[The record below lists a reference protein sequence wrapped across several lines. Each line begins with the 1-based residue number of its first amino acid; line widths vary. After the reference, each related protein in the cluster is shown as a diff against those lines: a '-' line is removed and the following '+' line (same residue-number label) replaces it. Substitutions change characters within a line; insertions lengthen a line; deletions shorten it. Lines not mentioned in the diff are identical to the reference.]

1 MLSALKSQKQL
12 AQQSANE
19 AKRVAAR
26 LQQERAVDEDMY
38 MIMCDN
44 MREKDLEV
52 SPLFVFFSPIHDGD
66 HLSEHSLMT
75 ALSNEGRAA
84 PSRA

>member
-1 MLSALKSQKQL
+1 MHATYRSHRQVLSALKSQKQL

-19 AKRVAAR
+19 AKRVAVR

-52 SPLFVFFSPIHDGD
+52 SPLVVLVTRYMMMIAQGS
-66 HLSEHSLMT
+66 T
-75 ALSNEGRAA
+75 N
-84 PSRA
+84 